1 MCCGAYSA
9 FKCCH
14 SLFTPNGNRF
24 GQGSLL
30 VVYGVGRQLVPWE
43 PKNNL
48 CLAPPWGRPWGKG
61 PRAGRAGSVPPGMSS
76 VCYEKL
82 LSEAGLGTWC
92 PLLGCGI

>member
-30 VVYGVGRQLVPWE
+30 VAMGWGGNWS

-48 CLAPPWGRPWGKG
+48 CLAPPWCRSWGKG
-61 PRAGRAGSVPPGMSS
+61 PRAGRTGSAPPGVSS

-92 PLLGCGI
+92 PLLGSGI